1 MSDWI
6 AAVSL
11 SATTAE
17 SASASENGCIES
29 VNPVFRDEL
38 LNREILD
45 SLKPAQALI
54 DTWREHYS
62 AVRPYPA
69 LQ

>member
-1 MSDWI
+1 
-6 AAVSL
+6 
-11 SATTAE
+11 
-17 SASASENGCIES
+17 
-29 VNPVFRDEL
+29 VFRDEL